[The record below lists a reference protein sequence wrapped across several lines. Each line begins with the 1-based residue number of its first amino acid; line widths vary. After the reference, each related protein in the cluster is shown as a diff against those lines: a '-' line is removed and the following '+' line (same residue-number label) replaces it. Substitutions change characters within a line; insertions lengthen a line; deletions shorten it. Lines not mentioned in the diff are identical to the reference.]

1 MGKHESNM
9 EKSDDTLFSL
19 ALPKRWS
26 LLKSGWKIGV
36 HAGKSPL
43 SPNGHVSISRSNS
56 RSKISR
62 SKISRS
68 ISRSS
73 SRGKK
78 EAFGRRARS
87 NKQYISNQPKEDNI
101 GTLRVIIKMELMHD
115 CQVITTVHIYIYVL
129 YIYIILY
136 IFVFNYHA
144 H

>member
-1 MGKHESNM
+1 M

-26 LLKSGWKIGV
+26 LLKSGWKIGL

-43 SPNGHVSISRSNS
+43 SPNGHVSISRSN
-56 RSKISR
+56 SR

-87 NKQYISNQPKEDNI
+87 NKQYISDQPKEDNI
-101 GTLRVIIKMELMHD
+101 GTLRVIIKTELMHD
-115 CQVITTVHIYIYVL
+115 CQVITTVHTYI
-129 YIYIILY
+129 
-136 IFVFNYHA
+136 
-144 H
+144 

>member
-1 MGKHESNM
+1 MQEGKHESNM

-62 SKISRS
+62 SISRF
-68 ISRSS
+68 S

-87 NKQYISNQPKEDNI
+87 NKQYISDQPKEDNI
-101 GTLRVIIKMELMHD
+101 GTLRVIKKR
-115 CQVITTVHIYIYVL
+115 
-129 YIYIILY
+129 
-136 IFVFNYHA
+136 N
-144 H
+144 